1 MTIPILIIDN
11 YDSFTYNLYQLLQES
26 VSGNVE
32 VHRNDKISFEQ
43 VQKLAP
49 QRIVLSPGPG
59 HPAIDEDFGICKEII
74 VKQSMLQCPILGVCL
89 GHQGIV
95 QHLGGKV
102 VRAPQIVHGKS
113 SEIVLNGKSPLFDG
127 LPANFQAM
135 RYHSLVAAD
144 DDSFPKDLEVLA
156 REREHNLIMAI
167 QHKTKP
173 IYGVQFHPESIGTPE
188 GKHLLRNFLDKC

>member
-74 VKQSMLQCPILGVCL
+74 VKQSVLQCPILGVCL

-144 DDSFPKDLEVLA
+144 DDTFPKDLAVLA

-188 GKHLLRNFLDKC
+188 GKHLLRNFLEKC